1 MRSIKRRFKK
11 ISEKNQYLSS
21 LTCFRKAIEG
31 QNFKKRTIHFWFRRL
46 VEKDEYSPKD
56 KKVILQG
63 LENSK
68 PP

>member
-1 MRSIKRRFKK
+1 MRSIKRRFDK

-21 LTCFRKAIEG
+21 LICFKKAIEG
-31 QNFKKRTIHFWFRRL
+31 QNFKKRTIRFWFKQL
-46 VEKDEYSPKD
+46 VENDEYSPKD
-56 KKVILQG
+56 KKVILRD